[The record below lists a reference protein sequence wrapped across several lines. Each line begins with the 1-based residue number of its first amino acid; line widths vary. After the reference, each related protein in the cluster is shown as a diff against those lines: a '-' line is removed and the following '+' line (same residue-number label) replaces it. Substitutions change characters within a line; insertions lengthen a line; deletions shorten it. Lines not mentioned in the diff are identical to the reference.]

1 MSAVTEKEEDDD
13 HLIEKP
19 LCENN
24 SRLCAETPTLLA
36 DLFVEVSYTLYLCGI
51 NSIVQKITTLGL
63 KCTGNTMTEAN
74 TTTERGY
81 KDIWNSHLITNIA
94 IMGQFKL

>member
-1 MSAVTEKEEDDD
+1 MSAVTGKEEDDD

-51 NSIVQKITTLGL
+51 NSIVQKITTLVL
-63 KCTGNTMTEAN
+63 KCTENKITKTN
-74 TTTERGY
+74 TTTGKGY
-81 KDIWNSHLITNIA
+81 EDIRNRHLIANIA
-94 IMGQFKL
+94 IRQFKL

>member
-1 MSAVTEKEEDDD
+1 MSAVTGKEEDDD
-13 HLIEKP
+13 HLVEKP

-36 DLFVEVSYTLYLCGI
+36 EVSYTLYLCGI
-51 NSIVQKITTLGL
+51 NSIVQKITTLVL
-63 KCTGNTMTEAN
+63 KCTGNTMTAAN

-81 KDIWNSHLITNIA
+81 KDIWKTPNY
-94 IMGQFKL
+94 

>member
-1 MSAVTEKEEDDD
+1 MSAVTGKEEDDD

-36 DLFVEVSYTLYLCGI
+36 DLFVEVSYTL
-51 NSIVQKITTLGL
+51 
-63 KCTGNTMTEAN
+63 
-74 TTTERGY
+74 
-81 KDIWNSHLITNIA
+81 DFTNIA
-94 IMGQFKL
+94 IMWQFKL